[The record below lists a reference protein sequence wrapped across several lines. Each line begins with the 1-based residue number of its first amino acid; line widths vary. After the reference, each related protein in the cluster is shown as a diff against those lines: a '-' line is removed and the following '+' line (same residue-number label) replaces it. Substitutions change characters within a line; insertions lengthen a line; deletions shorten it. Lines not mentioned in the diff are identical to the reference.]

1 MTMLKAGL
9 LVLSSLAAF
18 VAIVAVVGL
27 LLPRDHV
34 ETRSA
39 TLPASPDV
47 AFATIADV
55 GAYATWRPS
64 LSAVEV
70 LPPIDGRVRWVEVSG
85 GDRIAMEQVER
96 QPPHRLVTRI
106 ADPDL
111 PFGGT
116 WTFELAPDGGGT
128 RLTITE
134 RGVIRNPIFRAVA
147 RFVFGYAATME
158 TLSRRAARAPRVR
171 RARLAARRHLL
182 QGGVILLL
190 RA

>member
-1 MTMLKAGL
+1 MTILKAGL
-9 LVLSSLAAF
+9 LVLATLAVL
-18 VAIVAVVGL
+18 VAIVTLTGL

-39 TLPASPDV
+39 TLPGDPDAV
-47 AFATIADV
+47 FSAIADA
-55 GAYATWRPS
+55 GSYATWRTS

-96 QPPHRLVTRI
+96 LPPRRLVTRI

-116 WTFELAPDGGGT
+116 WTFELAPEGGGT

-134 RGVIRNPIFRAVA
+134 RGEIRNPIFRAVA

-158 TLSRRAARAPRVR
+158 TYLAELQARVR
-171 RARLAARRHLL
+171 
-182 QGGVILLL
+182 
-190 RA
+190 

>member
-1 MTMLKAGL
+1 MTIVKIGL
-9 LVLSSLAAF
+9 YVLAALAA
-18 VAIVAVVGL
+18 VMAIVAAVGL

-39 TLPASPDV
+39 TLPAAPDAV
-47 AFATIADV
+47 FTAIADV
-55 GAYATWRPS
+55 GSYAAWRTS

-70 LPPIDGRVRWVEVSG
+70 LPPADGRVRWVEVSG

-96 QPPHRLVTRI
+96 QPPRRLVTRI

-128 RLTITE
+128 RVTITE
-134 RGVIRNPIFRAVA
+134 RGEIRNPIFRAVA

-158 TLSRRAARAPRVR
+158 TY
-171 RARLAARRHLL
+171 LAE
-182 QGGVILLL
+182 L
-190 RA
+190 RAHLR

>member
-1 MTMLKAGL
+1 MTILRVGL
-9 LVLSSLAAF
+9 FVLAALAALATM
-18 VAIVAVVGL
+18 VAGVGAM
-27 LLPRDHV
+27 LPRDHV

-39 TLPASPDV
+39 TLPAPPDAV
-47 AFATIADV
+47 FTAIADV
-55 GAYATWRPS
+55 GSYAAWRTS

-70 LPPIDGRVRWVEVSG
+70 LAPIDGRARWIEVSG

-116 WTFELAPDGGGT
+116 WTFELAPAEHGT

-134 RGVIRNPIFRAVA
+134 RGEIRNPIFRAVA
-147 RFVFGYAATME
+147 RFVFGYGATME
-158 TLSRRAARAPRVR
+158 TFLNELRTRVS
-171 RARLAARRHLL
+171 
-182 QGGVILLL
+182 
-190 RA
+190 